1 MPPVS
6 SPGVPTRI
14 LIVEDDPRVGT
25 VVETVLREEAFDVDR
40 TGDGEQAIALAF
52 ASEYHLILLD
62 YMLPGR
68 SGPEIA
74 QVLRQS
80 GRRMPILMITARD
93 DPDDL
98 RRALQAGVNEVM
110 GKPFRL
116 GELLDRIHA
125 LLSHHQ
131 P

>member
-1 MPPVS
+1 M
-6 SPGVPTRI
+6 RI
-14 LIVEDDPRVGT
+14 LVVEDDPRVGT
-25 VVETVLREEAFDVDR
+25 VVETVLREEEFDVDR
-40 TGDGEQAIALAF
+40 TGDGDEAIALAF
-52 ASEYHLILLD
+52 AGEYHLILLD

-80 GRRMPILMITARD
+80 GRRMPILMLTARD
-93 DPDDL
+93 DPHDL

-125 LLSHHQ
+125 LLSSHQ
-131 P
+131 S

>member
-1 MPPVS
+1 M
-6 SPGVPTRI
+6 RI

-25 VVETVLREEAFDVDR
+25 VVETVLREEAFEVDR
-40 TGDGEQAIALAF
+40 TGDGEEAITLAF
-52 ASEYHLILLD
+52 ANEYHLILLD

-74 QVLRQS
+74 EVLRRS
-80 GRRMPILMITARD
+80 GRSMPILMLTARV
-93 DPDDL
+93 DPEDL
-98 RRALQAGVNEVM
+98 RRALHAGVTEVM

-116 GELLDRIHA
+116 GELLDRIQA
-125 LLSHHQ
+125 LLSHDQ

>member
-1 MPPVS
+1 M
-6 SPGVPTRI
+6 RI

-25 VVETVLREEAFDVDR
+25 VVETVLRDEAFEVDR
-40 TGDGEQAIALAF
+40 AGDGHEAIALAL
-52 ASEYHLILLD
+52 ASEYHLVLLD

-68 SGPEIA
+68 SGPEVA
-74 QVLRQS
+74 GALRQA
-80 GRRMPILMITARD
+80 GRRMPILMLTARD

-98 RRALQAGVNEVM
+98 RRALQAGVNDVM